1 MALTECLDRV
11 DLTAG
16 DVAMLNDMVAR
27 YNADGKTPKQAEVSA
42 ARAALSGMLQERN
55 NVSAQVAAKGG
66 FIPRRGAIEK
76 MGGLRKGGLTRGQV
90 QQAISGRTAGFADAG
105 LKLKVVGSNELAG
118 LGVNQT
124 SKVKGFYRDG
134 TAYLVH
140 DNLDTPEDARVAIA
154 HEAVAHFF
162 AMKAMQDP
170 SIMASLVPDAEW
182 NGWLKSYRNL
192 KKAGG
197 KRFDSIMKEVN
208 LRYPNANE
216 IVQSREF
223 LAITEERRIKDGAIG
238 NLYRRAVS
246 MFVNALR
253 KAKIITGAFEL
264 DRFRM
269 SDVDEILRYS
279 EQASMGQAPTPAQAT
294 APALSGAQFSMAEAK
309 NSGYEGEDRGEAKEW
324 LAAVAKGLPMD
335 KASRMK
341 RAKEMGMEVAPSKV
355 KYHGTNAAEDFSAFN
370 PDLGLGGGAIGVW
383 LDSSPVGYDM
393 FMNMGPFGDTPGGR
407 IIPVY
412 VKGSTAEKTWRIEL
426 TQGESNTIENGIKEV
441 AEIRS
446 TVQTVES
453 SLQELEEW
461 WQTSIKNLDSR
472 EERTAFMDENAGLIK
487 AERKFAKEQN
497 DYMNDAMDRLKEA
510 KAKDP
515 WTVMMSRIR
524 SDMGVEEGEYFEPE
538 LAKKWRENSPYERIE
553 LVNTFADTKMPRN
566 WTIVMNPADIR
577 SVNAAFD
584 PDNADSSD
592 LLASQFDV
600 ARDSNSTYSMVE
612 RRLIEMS
619 LPEWKAGKAAKI
631 ESIMGKLQK
640 MSGVQKAEMELYELY
655 DIEPDTRFTQE
666 EIVQHVRDRLPNV
679 DKVVAETDV
688 DDAGTDFGWFE
699 SVITDRTELE
709 GLRRFFAIAHH
720 KVFFP
725 DTKLTDDEIAKK
737 HAEEEPSWSL
747 ASFESHEAR
756 GLEDTFMRTLTIVG
770 NAAAGYQARWDGQEI
785 NEIGDNPDE
794 NMGYFRAFNEA
805 KLQAEGWAYET
816 GNAVGGSSVG
826 SDELYQYREYIHDG
840 HEAENYREIKFR
852 LPDYGYYENVHF
864 PDENML
870 GFIRATNRS
879 TGTNEG
885 NQTKASFHVD
895 ELQSDWDNDAR
906 KAGGYA
912 NLGELEAASD
922 KVASLEAG
930 ALKAFYDTVDLLD
943 RGGKSKVLNPGVA
956 DTLRS
961 IEDPNFVLTAL
972 KSGMLASLPV
982 RRGLQIAASPTN
994 SSAATDRI
1002 DFVLDKGSLSF
1013 IDGALDVQPDIMDYR
1028 KAVNKAK
1035 AHLRRPEFQ
1044 PFQGAKWLRLATS
1057 QALMAAVDEGSPVF
1071 SWNDSTT
1078 VGNVWGEPASYASQ
1092 YDNKMVSLVK
1102 KMTGKL
1108 PQWSGWGGESTRRPY
1123 DVELLQEAGE
1133 KGGERWGLVDVNGE
1147 WDRARSGE
1155 IEWYRDKETAEKVA
1169 SSLSPSGYWYVDL
1182 DDAAMERIYDT
1193 ATFFSIE
1200 AGDPDL
1206 APTPMPTLG
1215 EVQAI
1220 ETTIRGRLNEFRYNF
1235 QDKMIDAKEVQKG
1248 RVSNEDADFY
1258 MAESIW
1264 QGLAGEKL
1272 ANFERD
1278 YLTPLLEAIGN
1289 SSLTMGQVGEY
1300 LHARHAE
1307 EANAYLEEIN
1317 PNRDNNKALSGMSN
1331 EEARE
1336 ILEHRR
1342 ANEKLPAVAKLVDKI
1357 NKARVDLLVDNDLLS
1372 PFEANAWMSRYG
1384 HYVPLSRA
1392 DFNNSV
1398 ANLSSAH
1405 GQGFNIKGKESK
1417 QRVGSSMDVDH
1428 DNLVGNMISQYQVSQ
1443 VRAEKNRVGKA
1454 LLNFVYEN
1462 SDPAWWKVDE
1472 PELMSWVKYKK
1483 DPENELKMKGEA
1495 GYSEVNPANKDN
1507 VLSVKV
1513 DGEQHFITFNEE
1525 NPSAMRLV
1533 GAMKN
1538 LDQTGMNRGLRT
1550 LMSLNRF
1557 LSAMNTNYN
1566 IEFFISNPARDV
1578 QTAAYNLTSTELEG
1592 MELKIMADFPKAVK
1606 GLKKNIRNEMASDA
1620 NDEWVAWA
1628 ERFRKAGGKTGWI
1641 DVHNDL
1647 EKTAADLNKRVER
1660 FNKTGRQDH
1669 ILKPIIKL
1677 VDDYNTIV
1685 ENAIRLSAF
1694 KHGVTPV
1701 EEGGGGMSERAAAS
1715 LAKDLTV
1722 NFNRKG
1728 MYGPAM
1734 NAAFLFFNASMQG
1747 SVRMLQTLKH
1757 SKKGRKLAGATVGF
1771 AMIFDILNRIL
1782 SGDDDD
1788 GENRYDALPDHVK
1801 NRNLI
1806 IMGEDGPIFKWPL
1819 PWGYNALHVLGQ
1831 ELGRGFQAATEKDQS
1846 YSPLDSAGRFTSSVL
1861 DAFNPVGQG
1870 TLLQTLAPTVID
1882 PFAQIA
1888 ENKNWAGI
1896 PVMPESFGYGPELP
1910 NAERYWSSSRE
1921 SSKAIAKFLSEG
1933 SGGSSRRPGFFD
1945 VSPEWLD
1952 LLVDFAG
1959 GAALRTV
1966 TDSLNMGH
1974 KLAIGEDIEVDDIII
1989 LRKLY
1994 GYDDRKSLPSRYYDR
2009 AEDISI
2015 HGAEIKD
2022 ARKQKSVELVRELRS
2037 DPRSRMI
2044 AREKYVRSRLR
2055 ELRANKRKV
2064 ISRYGDDDREKMKI
2078 RVDSI
2083 DERMRSLM
2091 AKFSEQYAE
2100 AVMPKGWEED
2110 AM

>member
-279 EQASMGQAPTPAQAT
+279 EQASMGQAPAQAT
-294 APALSGAQFSMAEAK
+294 APG
-309 NSGYEGEDRGEAKEW
+309 
-324 LAAVAKGLPMD
+324 
-335 KASRMK
+335 
-341 RAKEMGMEVAPSKV
+341 
-355 KYHGTNAAEDFSAFN
+355 
-370 PDLGLGGGAIGVW
+370 
-383 LDSSPVGYDM
+383 
-393 FMNMGPFGDTPGGR
+393 
-407 IIPVY
+407 
-412 VKGSTAEKTWRIEL
+412 
-426 TQGESNTIENGIKEV
+426 
-441 AEIRS
+441 
-446 TVQTVES
+446 
-453 SLQELEEW
+453 
-461 WQTSIKNLDSR
+461 
-472 EERTAFMDENAGLIK
+472 
-487 AERKFAKEQN
+487 
-497 DYMNDAMDRLKEA
+497 
-510 KAKDP
+510 
-515 WTVMMSRIR
+515 
-524 SDMGVEEGEYFEPE
+524 
-538 LAKKWRENSPYERIE
+538 
-553 LVNTFADTKMPRN
+553 
-566 WTIVMNPADIR
+566 
-577 SVNAAFD
+577 AAFD

-720 KVFFP
+720 KTFYP

-770 NAAAGYQARWDGQEI
+770 NAAAGYQARWDGEEI
-785 NEIGDNPDE
+785 NEIGDNS
-794 NMGYFRAFNEA
+794 YFRAFNEA

-943 RGGKSKVLNPGVA
+943 RGGKSKVLKPEVA

-961 IEDPNFVLTAL
+961 IEDPLFVATAL
-972 KSGMLASLPV
+972 KSG
-982 RRGLQIAASPTN
+982 LQIAATFG
-994 SSAATDRI
+994 RI
-1002 DFVLDKGSLSF
+1002 EEITARLALQPESLTWSLEDKGSLSF
-1013 IDGALDVQPDIMDYR
+1013 IDEALDVHPDIMDYR

-1057 QALMAAVDEGSPVF
+1057 QALMAAVDEASPVF

-1102 KMTGKL
+1102 KMTGKQ

-1846 YSPLDSAGRFTSSVL
+1846 YSPLDSAGRFTSSVV

-1896 PVMPESFGYGPELP
+1896 PVMPESLGYGPELP

-2083 DERMRSLM
+2083 DEKMRSLM

>member
-279 EQASMGQAPTPAQAT
+279 EQASMGQAPAQAT
-294 APALSGAQFSMAEAK
+294 APG
-309 NSGYEGEDRGEAKEW
+309 
-324 LAAVAKGLPMD
+324 
-335 KASRMK
+335 
-341 RAKEMGMEVAPSKV
+341 
-355 KYHGTNAAEDFSAFN
+355 
-370 PDLGLGGGAIGVW
+370 
-383 LDSSPVGYDM
+383 
-393 FMNMGPFGDTPGGR
+393 
-407 IIPVY
+407 
-412 VKGSTAEKTWRIEL
+412 
-426 TQGESNTIENGIKEV
+426 
-441 AEIRS
+441 
-446 TVQTVES
+446 
-453 SLQELEEW
+453 
-461 WQTSIKNLDSR
+461 
-472 EERTAFMDENAGLIK
+472 
-487 AERKFAKEQN
+487 
-497 DYMNDAMDRLKEA
+497 
-510 KAKDP
+510 
-515 WTVMMSRIR
+515 
-524 SDMGVEEGEYFEPE
+524 
-538 LAKKWRENSPYERIE
+538 
-553 LVNTFADTKMPRN
+553 
-566 WTIVMNPADIR
+566 
-577 SVNAAFD
+577 AAFD
-584 PDNADSSD
+584 PDNAGSSD

-679 DKVVAETDV
+679 DKVVAETDI

-709 GLRRFFAIAHH
+709 GLRIFFAIANY
-720 KVFFP
+720 KFFFP
-725 DTKLTDDEIAKK
+725 NTKLTDDEIAKK
-737 HAEEEPSWSL
+737 HADEDPSDPDRLS
-747 ASFESHEAR
+747 AISIVVSEADTIESHEAR
-756 GLEDTFMRTLTIVG
+756 GLDDRLMRTITIVG
-770 NAAAGYQARWDGQEI
+770 NSEAGWQARWDGEEI
-785 NEIGDNPDE
+785 NEIGDN
-794 NMGYFRAFNEA
+794 GYFRGFNEA
-805 KLQAEGWAYET
+805 KLQAEGWAYEN
-816 GNAVGGSSVG
+816 GHADGGSSVG
-826 SDELYQYREYIHDG
+826 SDELYQYREYIHDQD
-840 HEAENYREIKFR
+840 EAENYREIKFR
-852 LPDYGYYENVHF
+852 LPDYGYYENAHF

-943 RGGKSKVLNPGVA
+943 RRGNIQGLQLWKASEGGKSKALNPGVA

-961 IEDPNFVLTAL
+961 IEDPNFVLTA
-972 KSGMLASLPV
+972 V
-982 RRGLQIAASPTN
+982 RRGLRIAASPTG
-994 SSAATDRI
+994 I
-1002 DFVLDKGSLSF
+1002 DLVLDKGSLSF
-1013 IDGALDVQPDIMDYR
+1013 IDGALDIQPDIMDYR
-1028 KAVNKAK
+1028 NAVNQAK
-1035 AHLRRPEFQ
+1035 AHLSRPEFQ

-1071 SWNDSTT
+1071 SWSDSTT
-1078 VGNVWGEPASYASQ
+1078 VGNVWGLPGSTYRAQ
-1092 YDNKMVSLVK
+1092 YDDKMVSLVR
-1102 KMTGKL
+1102 KMTGKI
-1108 PQWSGWGGESTRRPY
+1108 PQWRGWNNESTRRPY

-1133 KGGERWGLVDVNGE
+1133 EGGERWGLVDVNGE

-1155 IEWYRDKETAEKVA
+1155 IEWYLDKETAEKVA

-1557 LSAMNTNYN
+1557 LSAMNTSYN

-1628 ERFRKAGGKTGWI
+1628 ERFRQAGGKTGWI

-1870 TLLQTLAPTVID
+1870 TLLQTLAPTVFD
-1882 PFAQIA
+1882 PLVQVA

-1896 PVMPESFGYGPELP
+1896 PVMPESLGYGPELP